1 MHRNSGIEVKN
12 NNQNAASRIQHAN
25 VIQESPEN
33 IRVQKSGQDKSRSA
47 GCGGCYRGGYL
58 GSTRSFDGRSFCCG
72 DIGPV
77 VLGNQLKK
85 KELLDLVVARSG
97 KKKKDVKPIVEAMLA
112 VLGDAF
118 AEQREMNL
126 QPLGKLKVQRGK
138 ELHYGRALVL
148 KLRQKTAKLSEA
160 TQGVGLADQD
170 KPATAVE

>member
-1 MHRNSGIEVKN
+1 
-12 NNQNAASRIQHAN
+12 
-25 VIQESPEN
+25 
-33 IRVQKSGQDKSRSA
+33 
-47 GCGGCYRGGYL
+47 
-58 GSTRSFDGRSFCCG
+58 
-72 DIGPV
+72 
-77 VLGNQLKK
+77 
-85 KELLDLVVARSG
+85 
-97 KKKKDVKPIVEAMLA
+97 MLA